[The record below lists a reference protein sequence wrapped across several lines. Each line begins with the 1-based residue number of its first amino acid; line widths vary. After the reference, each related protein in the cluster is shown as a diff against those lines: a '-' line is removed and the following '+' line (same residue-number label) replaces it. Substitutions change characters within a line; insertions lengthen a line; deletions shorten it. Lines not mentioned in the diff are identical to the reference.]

1 MILALRAGQVPPVVG
16 LEQPCP
22 DMRFP
27 LPEGAPL
34 AHGARF
40 GLSLTL
46 GFGGF
51 DTSLV
56 FEGGT

>member
-1 MILALRAGQVPPVVG
+1 VG
-16 LEQPCP
+16 KAVRHQ
-22 DMRFP
+22 
-27 LPEGAPL
+27 
-34 AHGARF
+34 ARF

-56 FEGGT
+56 FEVPR